1 MKLRF
6 SKEIIIGFTAILS
19 LLILFFGI
27 DYLKGINVFKS
38 ANYYYASYTDVA
50 GLAQSAPVTL
60 NGYKIGLV
68 REINYEYD
76 NPGHVLVEL
85 SLDKKL
91 RIPRGTK
98 AAIVTDMLGTSTV
111 ELQMASGDDY
121 VEIGSKIEG
130 ITPGG
135 LLSSVSS
142 ELMPTIANLA
152 PHIDS
157 LVVALT
163 AIASDPALVSSVR
176 RLDIIMAN
184 LETSTTLLNR
194 SMTGVPALINS
205 ANGTMVNVKEM
216 SENLTH
222 ISAALAALSD
232 DLKEMPLDS
241 VVNNLNGITANLD
254 RASAQLN
261 STNSS
266 LGLLL
271 NDPELYQNINN
282 SAAHLDSI
290 LIDFKRQP
298 KRYIPSIK
306 VF

>member
-1 MKLRF
+1 MKVKF
-6 SKEIIIGFTAILS
+6 SKELIIGVSALLS

-38 ANYYYASYTDVA
+38 ANYYYASYTNVA

-91 RIPRGTK
+91 RLPVGTK
-98 AAIVTDMLGTSTV
+98 AVIVTDMLGTSSV
-111 ELQMASGDDY
+111 ELHMAPGNDY
-121 VEIGSKIEG
+121 CEVGSKIEG
-130 ITPGG
+130 VVNAG
-135 LLSSVSS
+135 LMSQVSS
-142 ELMPTIANLA
+142 ELMPTIVSIA

-163 AIASDPALVSSVR
+163 KIAADPALLNSVK
-176 RLDIIMAN
+176 RLDAIMAN
-184 LETSTTLLNR
+184 LEVSTNHLNR
-194 SMTGVPALINS
+194 AMAGVPTLVNT
-205 ANGTMVNVKEM
+205 ANGTMANVKEI
-216 SENLTH
+216 SSNLTQ
-222 ISAALAALSD
+222 ISSALAALSD
-232 DLKEMPLDS
+232 DLKDMPLDS
-241 VVNNLNGITANLD
+241 TMRNINNITANLD
-254 RASAQLN
+254 RATEQLN

-271 NDPELYQNINN
+271 NDPALYNNINN
-282 SAAHLDSI
+282 SAAHIDSI
-290 LIDFKRQP
+290 LIDLKKQP

-306 VF
+306 IF